1 MPLRRYNSS
10 STLRLRNLCLLPFFL
25 LLLLMGCGD
34 VEHDGYYPKVYS
46 IKVSVGKDYIDVTI
60 QGQTR
65 SIDDFISDVEVIKV
79 GREIILIPIVG
90 RTSGASRLA
99 YGRFEETVRIGGLQ
113 RGRYGITVMGRDEVT
128 GERIVITKKVEVK

>member
-10 STLRLRNLCLLPFFL
+10 STLRLRNLCLLPFL
-25 LLLLMGCGD
+25 LLPLLMGCGD

-90 RTSGASRLA
+90 RPSGASRLA

-113 RGRYGITVMGRDEVT
+113 RGRYGVYCHGTR
-128 GERIVITKKVEVK
+128 

>member
-1 MPLRRYNSS
+1 ML
-10 STLRLRNLCLLPFFL
+10 LLFLWLLLPL
-25 LLLLMGCGD
+25 TGCGD
-34 VEHDGYYPKVYS
+34 VEDDYYPKVYS
-46 IKVSVGKDYIDVTI
+46 IKVSVGKDHIDVTI

-90 RTSGASRLA
+90 RSSGGSRLA

-113 RGRYGITVMGRDEVT
+113 QGHYAITVMGRDEGT
-128 GERIVITKKVEVK
+128 GERTVIEKKVEVK

>member
-1 MPLRRYNSS
+1 MKMSQQRGSIL
-10 STLRLRNLCLLPFFL
+10 LLFLWLLPL
-25 LLLLMGCGD
+25 LTGCGD
-34 VEHDGYYPKVYS
+34 TEHDYYPKVYS

-90 RTSGASRLA
+90 RPSGGSRLA

-113 RGRYGITVMGRDEVT
+113 QGHYGITVMGRDETT
-128 GERIVITKKVEVK
+128 GERIVITKKIEIK